1 MAGYG
6 NAEYIARAMA
16 LRPQIEE
23 ANPDVDLRNDPMAKA
38 LYGTKMVAD
47 LKYEVPTTEQ
57 DSELGQFK
65 NPDPK
70 PVDPKK
76 LMSDS
81 VAGGLIGGG
90 ASIVSQLGAQQQ
102 QREMAKIENEMIRRR
117 NLQQTIQEGSLGMQ
131 NAFQQR
137 LGNLSKAYFS

>member
-23 ANPDVDLRNDPMAKA
+23 ANPDIDLRNDPMAKA
-38 LYGTKMVAD
+38 LYGTKMVPD
-47 LKYEVPTTEQ
+47 FKTEVQEQ
-57 DSELGQFK
+57 RVAPQEG
-65 NPDPK
+65 
-70 PVDPKK
+70 VD
-76 LMSDS
+76 
-81 VAGGLIGGG
+81 AGGIAQGAAVGAAGAGPYGALIGAG
-90 ASIVSQLGAQQQ
+90 ASLASQLGAQQQ